1 MNVEKYYV
9 LIAEGITDCSLLE
22 AILEKYLGYTQ
33 YEKVDHLPELFK
45 DMIGKYPTGK
55 GELKRQD
62 SPTFYYKNNVGVA
75 VKMAGGCSNLA
86 KKVSSIIA
94 IIDIRDEY
102 KNFGGF
108 LLFADTDKEDAA
120 HISKKLKD
128 ELKEEYFI
136 YQDNMVKAYEHKL
149 CCKLHLF
156 PTNGCGAIEKLLLEC
171 AKITYGEVFEDALKY
186 RECISDEKYEK
197 LRKECW
203 AKDKDI
209 QEFYADKVQFGAIS
223 TVLKPDKPVRFSIK
237 DKLIRTG
244 YKASYMEIAEFKML
258 YDFLQNNLEQS
269 VD

>member
-1 MNVEKYYV
+1 MKVGKYYV

-45 DMIGKYPTGK
+45 EMIGK
-55 GELKRQD
+55 E
-62 SPTFYYKNNVGVA
+62 
-75 VKMAGGCSNLA
+75 
-86 KKVSSIIA
+86 
-94 IIDIRDEY
+94 
-102 KNFGGF
+102 
-108 LLFADTDKEDAA
+108 
-120 HISKKLKD
+120 
-128 ELKEEYFI
+128 
-136 YQDNMVKAYEHKL
+136 
-149 CCKLHLF
+149 CC
-156 PTNGCGAIEKLLLEC
+156 
-171 AKITYGEVFEDALKY
+171 
-186 RECISDEKYEK
+186 
-197 LRKECW
+197 

-269 VD
+269 VDQ

>member
-45 DMIGKYPTGK
+45 DMIGKYPTGT

-108 LLFADTDKEDAA
+108 LVFADTDTEDAD
-120 HISKKLKD
+120 HISEKLKD
-128 ELKEEYFI
+128 ELEKDDLI
-136 YQDNMVKAYEHKL
+136 YQDNMVIAYDHKL
-149 CCKLHLF
+149 SCKLHLF

-171 AKITYGEVFEDALKY
+171 AKITYGELFDDALKY
-186 RECISDEKYEK
+186 RECISDKKHEK

-203 AKDKDI
+203 AKDKEI

-237 DKLIRTG
+237 DKLIRTD
-244 YKASYMEIAEFKML
+244 YKASYMEIEEFKML
-258 YDFLQNNLEQS
+258 YDFLQNNLEQF

>member
-1 MNVEKYYV
+1 MNVGKYYV

-22 AILEKYLGYTQ
+22 AILEKYLDYTQ
-33 YEKVDHLPELFK
+33 YEKLDPLPELFK
-45 DMIGKYPTGK
+45 EMIGKYPTGT

-62 SPTFYYKNNVGVA
+62 SPTFYYKNNVSVA
-75 VKMAGGCSNLA
+75 VKMAGGCSKLA
-86 KKVSSIIA
+86 KRVSSIIE
-94 IIDIRDEY
+94 IIEIQDEY

-120 HISKKLKD
+120 HISKNLKD
-128 ELKEEYFI
+128 ELKKEGFI
-136 YQDNMVKAYEHKL
+136 YQDNMVNAYEHKL
-149 CCKLHLF
+149 RCKLHLF

-171 AKITYGEVFEDALKY
+171 AKITYGELFDDALKY
-186 RECISDEKYEK
+186 REFISDEKYER
-197 LRKECW
+197 LRRECW

-237 DKLIRTG
+237 DKLIKTG
-244 YKASYMEIAEFKML
+244 YKALYMEIAEFKML
-258 YDFLQNNLEQS
+258 YDFLQNNLAQD